1 MMASEPGQTLTPPHF
16 LVLSDSPAM
25 DGTDPLE
32 FEAMAGR
39 LERIIVASR
48 TSAPFTASIEAGWGA
63 GKSTLMRRV
72 QRRLQGK
79 APDQHRAPTDART
92 VWFNAWT
99 APEAQVLEGL
109 VRSVLDQLDSNLL
122 RRVARKRKLVSGLG
136 LGVSVLAGFFGLGNV
151 VDRVWEKV
159 SIDPKQRNELNE
171 FVREAMEKWLAKS
184 SRDGRLIVVFIDD
197 LDRCSSVTVLQVFEA
212 MKLYLDA
219 PGFVFVLG
227 WDTEQVLRAVAAEKG
242 RDDRLPQRYVEKIVQ
257 FGFRIPR
264 PSEEQLTRLSDTLC
278 EAAGLTESVLA
289 QEHRELLISTTEG
302 NPRQLKRFIN
312 RFILLHE
319 TVGATTD
326 AAVVIQLMVL
336 QASYDGFFRLL
347 ANVPGDADEDNPLFE
362 FAEYAAARQAQGRG
376 QLDRVAEILTARG
389 YRATPESAARQFE
402 AFEQNL
408 PADYPSLVT
417 DSQFSELVLAMSDD
431 VKRELRRLA
440 RSDESQVTGLAAEAA
455 SKVAAPYGFE
465 PAMGVMPG
473 TTVLWVDD
481 EPNRDDHALL
491 PPGVNLMVATST
503 DEAKRLLAGRREPIS
518 LLISDVGRGAKH
530 DAGLEGLKELRD
542 KGIYD
547 GPAVFYTLRPTSR
560 QVDEASSL
568 NAAITSSPDELR
580 SVVQQY
586 LPPATPQAQT
596 DSAAA
601 APTSTA
607 TSRARSEA

>member
-1 MMASEPGQTLTPPHF
+1 MTAEDPGETLTPRHF

-25 DGTDPLE
+25 DATDPLE
-32 FEAMAGR
+32 FEAMASR

-72 QRRLQGK
+72 QRRLEGK
-79 APDQHRAPTDART
+79 APDQQRAPTDART

-122 RRVARKRKLVSGLG
+122 RRIARKRKLLSVLG
-136 LGVSVLAGFFGLGNV
+136 LGASIAGGFFGLGNV
-151 VDRVWEKV
+151 VDRVWQKV
-159 SIDPKQRNELNE
+159 SIDPKQRNELNQ
-171 FVREAMEKWLAKS
+171 FVREAMENWLARS
-184 SRDGRLIVVFIDD
+184 SDDGRLIVVFIDD
-197 LDRCSSVTVLQVFEA
+197 LDRCSSATVLQVFEA

-227 WDTEQVLRAVAAEKG
+227 WDTEQVVRAVAAEKG

-264 PSEEQLTRLSDTLC
+264 PSDEQLTRLSDTLC

-289 QEHRELLISTTEG
+289 HEHRELLIRTTEG

-319 TVGATTD
+319 MVGAMTD
-326 AAVVIQLMVL
+326 ASVVIQLMVL
-336 QASYDGFFRLL
+336 QASYDSFFRLL
-347 ANVPGDADEDNPLFE
+347 AYVPGDQDEDNPLFE
-362 FAEYAAARQAQGRG
+362 FADYAAAREALTRG
-376 QLDRVAEILTARG
+376 QLDGVAKILTAHG
-389 YRATPESAARQFE
+389 YMATPDTVARQFE

-408 PADYPSLVT
+408 PVDYPSLVT
-417 DSQFSELVLAMSDD
+417 DRQFSELVVAMPDD

-440 RSDESQVTGLAAEAA
+440 RSDELQVTGLAAEAV
-455 SKVAAPYGFE
+455 SKVAAPYDVE

-481 EPNRDDHALL
+481 EPNTDDHALL
-491 PPGVNLMVATST
+491 PPGANLMVATST
-503 DEAKRLLAGRREPIS
+503 DEAKRLLTSRREPIS
-518 LLISDVGRGAKH
+518 LLISDIGRGAMRN
-530 DAGLEGLKELRD
+530 AGLEGLKELRE
-542 KGIYD
+542 KGLYD
-547 GPAVFYTLRPTSR
+547 GPAVFYTLRPTSG
-560 QVDEASSL
+560 QVDEANSL
-568 NAAITSSPDELR
+568 NAAVTSSPDELR
-580 SVVQQY
+580 SIVQQY
-586 LPPATPQAQT
+586 LPPATPQAQGR
-596 DSAAA
+596 SAPPPPTTAA
-601 APTSTA
+601 S
-607 TSRARSEA
+607 

>member
-1 MMASEPGQTLTPPHF
+1 
-16 LVLSDSPAM
+16 VLSDSPAM
-25 DGTDPLE
+25 DETDPLE
-32 FEAMAGR
+32 FEVMAGR

-72 QRRLQGK
+72 QRRLEGR
-79 APDQHRAPTDART
+79 APDQRRAPTDART

-109 VRSVLDQLDSNLL
+109 VRSVLDHLDSNLL
-122 RRVARKRKLVSGLG
+122 RRIARKRKLLSGIG
-136 LGVSVLAGFFGLGNV
+136 VGVSVAAGFFGLGNI
-151 VDRVWEKV
+151 VDRVWDKV
-159 SIDPKQRNELNE
+159 SLDPKQRNDLNE
-171 FVREAMEKWLAKS
+171 FVREAMESWLARS

-197 LDRCSSVTVLQVFEA
+197 LDRCSPVAVLQVFEA

-227 WDTEQVLRAVAAEKG
+227 WDTEQVLRSVAAEKG

-257 FGFRIPR
+257 FGFRVPR
-264 PSEEQLTRLSDTLC
+264 PSDDQLTRLSDTLC
-278 EAAGLTESVLA
+278 EAAGLTESVLP
-289 QEHRELLISTTEG
+289 QEHRELLINATEG

-319 TVGATTD
+319 TVGATID

-336 QASYDGFFRLL
+336 QASYDSFYRLL
-347 ANVPGDADEDNPLFE
+347 ANLPGDADEVNPLFE
-362 FAEYAAARQAQGRG
+362 FADYAAARQAQARG
-376 QLDRVAEILTARG
+376 QLDRVAEILTARS
-389 YRATPESAARQFE
+389 YVATEETAARQFE
-402 AFEQNL
+402 AFEQEL

-417 DSQFSELVLAMSDD
+417 DRQFSELVLAMSDD

-440 RSDESQVTGLAAEAA
+440 RSDELHVPDLAAEVG
-455 SKVAAPYGFE
+455 SKVAPPYGEE
-465 PAMGVMPG
+465 PAIGVMPG

-481 EPNRDDHALL
+481 EPRRDDQALL

-503 DEAKRLLAGRREPIS
+503 EEAKRLLTRRREPVS
-518 LLISDVGRGAKH
+518 LLISDVGRGAQH

-542 KGIYD
+542 AGLYD

-560 QVDEASSL
+560 QVADASSL
-568 NAAITSSPDELR
+568 NAEVTSSPDELR
-580 SVVQQY
+580 SIVQQY
-586 LPPATPQAQT
+586 LPV
-596 DSAAA
+596 A
-601 APTSTA
+601 APQEKAGTSAPPPSSTGRP
-607 TSRARSEA
+607 RAKSEA

>member
-1 MMASEPGQTLTPPHF
+1 MASESGQTLTPRHF

-25 DGTDPLE
+25 DETDPLE

-48 TSAPFTASIEAGWGA
+48 TSAPFTVSIEAGWGA

-72 QRRLQGK
+72 QRRLEGK

-122 RRVARKRKLVSGLG
+122 RRIARKRKLLSGLG
-136 LGVSVLAGFFGLGNV
+136 LGVSVAAGFFGLGNV
-151 VDRVWEKV
+151 VDRVWKKV

-171 FVREAMEKWLAKS
+171 FVREAMKKWLAKS

-278 EAAGLTESVLA
+278 EKAGLTESVLA
-289 QEHRELLISTTEG
+289 QEHRELLINTTEG

-326 AAVVIQLMVL
+326 ASVVIQLMVL
-336 QASYDGFFRLL
+336 QASYDGFLRLL

-362 FAEYAAARQAQGRG
+362 FGEYTAARQAQGRG

-389 YRATPESAARQFE
+389 FVATEETAARQFE
-402 AFEQNL
+402 AFEQDL
-408 PADYPSLVT
+408 PAEYPSLVT
-417 DSQFSELVLAMSDD
+417 DRQFSELVLAMSDD

-440 RSDESQVTGLAAEAA
+440 RSDELQVTA
-455 SKVAAPYGFE
+455 SKDAAQYGFE
-465 PAMGVMPG
+465 PAMGVVPG

-481 EPNRDDHALL
+481 EPKRDDHALL

-503 DEAKRLLAGRREPIS
+503 DEAKRLLTGRREPIS
-518 LLISDVGRGAKH
+518 LLISDVGRGAKR
-530 DAGLEGLKELRD
+530 DAGLEGLKELREA
-542 KGIYD
+542 GIYD
-547 GPAVFYTLRPTSR
+547 GAAVFYTLRPTSR
-560 QVDEASSL
+560 QVDEARSL
-568 NAAITSSPDELR
+568 NAAMTSSPDELR
-580 SVVQQY
+580 SIVQQY
-586 LPPATPQAQT
+586 LPPARPQAET
-596 DSAAA
+596 EAARPA
-601 APTSTA
+601 WGAPESF
-607 TSRARSEA
+607 EGDY